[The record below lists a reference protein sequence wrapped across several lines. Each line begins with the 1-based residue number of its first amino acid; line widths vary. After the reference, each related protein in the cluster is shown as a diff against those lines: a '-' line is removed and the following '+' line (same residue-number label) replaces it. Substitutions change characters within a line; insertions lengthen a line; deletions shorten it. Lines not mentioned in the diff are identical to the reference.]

1 MLWKIF
7 ALFWISRPMQ
17 KYNGTIERVGRALR
31 ALSIASEEDLLM
43 LLRRAL
49 FAWLI
54 ADGDMHLK
62 SLALLKIAHPGDE
75 LFREVRLSPLYDG
88 VITRIFPQLGND
100 RVAIKLNGKDDHLR
114 RSDFRALAATMG
126 LKAVDADAA
135 IGDVIVRLGDA
146 TERLLLPQFPD
157 YRDES
162 AAMMHR
168 AFEIIR
174 ARLTPFVE

>member
-1 MLWKIF
+1 
-7 ALFWISRPMQ
+7 MQ

-31 ALSIASEEDLLM
+31 ALSTASEEDLLM

-88 VITRIFPQLGND
+88 VITRIFPQFGND

-135 IGDVIVRLGDA
+135 IGDVIVRLGARNVCRFRNSRTIA
-146 TERLLLPQFPD
+146 TKVWR
-157 YRDES
+157 
-162 AAMMHR
+162 
-168 AFEIIR
+168 
-174 ARLTPFVE
+174 